1 VRAAQAGE
9 NYVQFNPSD
18 LGAWDYLIRGKAQLA
33 DSLLE
38 QGRARDS
45 IGMLRAT
52 VALENDRRRPS
63 SLGPQM
69 NWTWYQLAWREA
81 QAGQRAAAEKSLNEG
96 ARATGELIAQVP
108 AGSPRRPLL
117 ALSENGW
124 RARLQLLFGED
135 QSAFESATA
144 TIGRIEQIELPADD
158 LNARGIRDNFLRH
171 TLATAAVAAIRLGRY
186 AQAESAS
193 RRRLGLPPNPFS
205 GADPQDERSRASV
218 MLAHAIAK
226 QGRGDEARKLVQPV
240 LEGYRSEQKRGA
252 SGISFRR
259 DLAYALYVS
268 AIAESNDAA
277 GRTQRGVALA
287 EAVRTLDG
295 MSAEARQLYDNR
307 ELTVWIGAARAGAGG
322 D

>member
-1 VRAAQAGE
+1 
-9 NYVQFNPSD
+9 
-18 LGAWDYLIRGKAQLA
+18 
-33 DSLLE
+33 
-38 QGRARDS
+38 
-45 IGMLRAT
+45 
-52 VALENDRRRPS
+52 
-63 SLGPQM
+63 
-69 NWTWYQLAWREA
+69 
-81 QAGQRAAAEKSLNEG
+81 
-96 ARATGELIAQVP
+96 
-108 AGSPRRPLL
+108 
-117 ALSENGW
+117 
-124 RARLQLLFGED
+124 
-135 QSAFESATA
+135 
-144 TIGRIEQIELPADD
+144 
-158 LNARGIRDNFLRH
+158 
-171 TLATAAVAAIRLGRY
+171 
-186 AQAESAS
+186 
-193 RRRLGLPPNPFS
+193 
-205 GADPQDERSRASV
+205 